1 MQTKKSALSF
11 CVFILPCFIAYVLSA
26 APHLP
31 HARPQQDANAL
42 HRLAAHCHARRF
54 MQANLRALQPP
65 MSETTPGTEPPSPVS
80 PHISD
85 VSAQR
90 KVRGVKRGQET
101 MFGVLSP
108 FAPRRGHGVPRPPK
122 AATITPCHGEKPP
135 SREGHRRLQRQAAV
149 SAEGLPS
156 AEGKEEKEA
165 GTHSHFSQ
173 TSGQYP
179 TVACLP
185 FRTTGVFISVP
196 SSSSF
201 SFLSSS

>member
-26 APHLP
+26 APYLP
-31 HARPQQDANAL
+31 DARPQHSANAL

-54 MQANLRALQPP
+54 TQSNLRALQPP
-65 MSETTPGTEPPSPVS
+65 MSETTPGTEPPYPRFAAHLRCVGAKEDQGESRGGIRN
-80 PHISD
+80 HI
-85 VSAQR
+85 
-90 KVRGVKRGQET
+90 
-101 MFGVLSP
+101 GVLSP
-108 FAPRRGHGVPRPPK
+108 FCLRRQ
-122 AATITPCHGEKPP
+122 T
-135 SREGHRRLQRQAAV
+135 
-149 SAEGLPS
+149 AEGLPS

-165 GTHSHFSQ
+165 GIHSHFSQ

>member
-1 MQTKKSALSF
+1 MFHSICS
-11 CVFILPCFIAYVLSA
+11 IRSA
-26 APHLP
+26 APAP
-31 HARPQQDANAL
+31 RPP
-42 HRLAAHCHARRF
+42 AAGRKRPAPTG
-54 MQANLRALQPP
+54 RALSCAAVYASEPQGITATHERNDARNRAPVPP
-65 MSETTPGTEPPSPVS
+65 FRRTSPMC
-80 PHISD
+80 
-85 VSAQR
+85 R
-90 KVRGVKRGQET
+90 CKGRLGRVKRGIRNHI
-101 MFGVLSP
+101 GVLSP
-108 FAPRRGHGVPRPPK
+108 FCLRRQT
-122 AATITPCHGEKPP
+122 AASPGRRRRQLCTLTLRVKPP
-135 SREGHRRLQRQAAV
+135 P
-149 SAEGLPS
+149 AEGLPS

>member
-26 APHLP
+26 VPCP
-31 HARPQQDANAL
+31 IPRPPA
-42 HRLAAHCHARRF
+42 
-54 MQANLRALQPP
+54 
-65 MSETTPGTEPPSPVS
+65 
-80 PHISD
+80 
-85 VSAQR
+85 AQR
-90 KVRGVKRGQET
+90 KRPAPTGRALSCAAVYASEPQGITATHKRNDARNRAPVPPFRRTSPMCRRKGRLGGVKRGIRNHI
-101 MFGVLSP
+101 GVLSP
-108 FAPRRGHGVPRPPK
+108 FCLRRQ
-122 AATITPCHGEKPP
+122 T
-135 SREGHRRLQRQAAV
+135 
-149 SAEGLPS
+149 AEGLPS

-165 GTHSHFSQ
+165 GIHSHFSQ

>member
-31 HARPQQDANAL
+31 HARPQHSANAL

-54 MQANLRALQPP
+54 TQANLRALQPP
-65 MSETTPGTEPPSPVS
+65 MSETTPGTEPRTPVS

-90 KVRGVKRGQET
+90 KIRGRQEGIRNRI
-101 MFGVLSP
+101 GVLSP
-108 FAPRRGHGVPRPPK
+108 FCLRRQ
-122 AATITPCHGEKPP
+122 T
-135 SREGHRRLQRQAAV
+135 
-149 SAEGLPS
+149 AEGLPS

-165 GTHSHFSQ
+165 GIYSHFSQ

>member
-1 MQTKKSALSF
+1 MFHSICS
-11 CVFILPCFIAYVLSA
+11 IRSA
-26 APHLP
+26 APAP
-31 HARPQQDANAL
+31 RPP
-42 HRLAAHCHARRF
+42 AAPRKRPAPTG
-54 MQANLRALQPP
+54 RALSCAAVYA
-65 MSETTPGTEPPSPVS
+65 SEPQGITATHERNDARNRAPVTPVS

-90 KVRGVKRGQET
+90 KIRGSQE
-101 MFGVLSP
+101 GDKKPYWCLIPLLSP
-108 FAPRRGHGVPRPPK
+108 PPDGGIPRPPK

-135 SREGHRRLQRQAAV
+135 SWEGHRRLQRQAAGT
-149 SAEGLPS
+149 AEGLPS

-165 GTHSHFSQ
+165 GTYSHFSQ

>member
-1 MQTKKSALSF
+1 MT
-11 CVFILPCFIAYVLSA
+11 
-26 APHLP
+26 
-31 HARPQQDANAL
+31 
-42 HRLAAHCHARRF
+42 
-54 MQANLRALQPP
+54 
-65 MSETTPGTEPPSPVS
+65 
-80 PHISD
+80 
-85 VSAQR
+85 
-90 KVRGVKRGQET
+90 VRGQSVQGVCAVLRVK
-101 MFGVLSP
+101 SP
-108 FAPRRGHGVPRPPK
+108 
-122 AATITPCHGEKPP
+122 AAA
-135 SREGHRRLQRQAAV
+135 SRQT
-149 SAEGLPS
+149 AEGLPS

>member
-11 CVFILPCFIAYVLSA
+11 CIFSLPCFIAYVLSE

-31 HARPQQDANAL
+31 HARPQQNANDL

-54 MQANLRALQPP
+54 TQSNLRALQPP
-65 MSETTPGTEPPSPVS
+65 MSETTPGTETPHPPFRRTSPMCR
-80 PHISD
+80 
-85 VSAQR
+85 R
-90 KVRGVKRGQET
+90 KGRLGSVKRGIRNHI
-101 MFGVLSP
+101 GVLSP
-108 FAPRRGHGVPRPPK
+108 FCLRRQ
-122 AATITPCHGEKPP
+122 T
-135 SREGHRRLQRQAAV
+135 
-149 SAEGLPS
+149 AEGLPS

-165 GTHSHFSQ
+165 GTHSHFPQ

>member
-31 HARPQQDANAL
+31 DARPQQDANAL

-54 MQANLRALQPP
+54 TQANLRALQPP
-65 MSETTPGTEPPSPVS
+65 MSETTPGTELPYPPFRRISPMCR
-80 PHISD
+80 
-85 VSAQR
+85 R
-90 KVRGVKRGQET
+90 KGRLGGVKRGIRNRI
-101 MFGVLSP
+101 GVLSP
-108 FAPRRGHGVPRPPK
+108 FCLRRQ
-122 AATITPCHGEKPP
+122 T
-135 SREGHRRLQRQAAV
+135 
-149 SAEGLPS
+149 AEGLPS

-165 GTHSHFSQ
+165 GIHSHFSQ

>member
-31 HARPQQDANAL
+31 HARPQHSANAL
-42 HRLAAHCHARRF
+42 HRLAAHCRLT
-54 MQANLRALQPP
+54 QSNLRALQPP
-65 MSETTPGTEPPSPVS
+65 MSETTPGTETPYPRFAAHLRCVGAKEGKGSQEGTGNHVWCPVPFCPSPW
-80 PHISD
+80 
-85 VSAQR
+85 A
-90 KVRGVKRGQET
+90 
-101 MFGVLSP
+101 
-108 FAPRRGHGVPRPPK
+108 RRPRPPK
-122 AATITPCHGEKPP
+122 AAAITPCHGEKPT
-135 SREGHRRLQRQAAV
+135 SREGHHRLRRQAAGT
-149 SAEGLPS
+149 AEGLPS

>member
-1 MQTKKSALSF
+1 MFYPQRRT
-11 CVFILPCFIAYVLSA
+11 CPY
-26 APHLP
+26 
-31 HARPQQDANAL
+31 ARPQHSANAL
-42 HRLAAHCHARRF
+42 HRLAAHCHAR
-54 MQANLRALQPP
+54 QTTQSNLRALQPP
-65 MSETTPGTEPPSPVS
+65 MSETTPGTEPPYPGFAAHLRCVGAKEGKGSQEGTGNHVWCPVPFCPSPW
-80 PHISD
+80 
-85 VSAQR
+85 AR
-90 KVRGVKRGQET
+90 
-101 MFGVLSP
+101 
-108 FAPRRGHGVPRPPK
+108 RPP
-122 AATITPCHGEKPP
+122 AAEGGNYYAMSWRKPP
-135 SREGHRRLQRQAAV
+135 SREGHHRLRRQAAGT
-149 SAEGLPS
+149 AEGLPS

>member
-54 MQANLRALQPP
+54 TQSNLRALQAP
-65 MSETTPGTEPPSPVS
+65 MSETTPGTEPPASPFRRTS
-80 PHISD
+80 PMCR
-85 VSAQR
+85 R
-90 KVRGVKRGQET
+90 KGRLEGVKRGIRNH
-101 MFGVLSP
+101 FGVLSP
-108 FAPRRGHGVPRPPK
+108 FYLRRQT
-122 AATITPCHGEKPP
+122 AASPGRRRRQLCTLTLRVKPP
-135 SREGHRRLQRQAAV
+135 P
-149 SAEGLPS
+149 AEGLPS

-165 GTHSHFSQ
+165 GIHSHFSQ

>member
-54 MQANLRALQPP
+54 TQANLRALQPP

-85 VSAQR
+85 VSAER
-90 KVRGVKRGQET
+90 KMRGSQE
-101 MFGVLSP
+101 GDKKPYWCLIPLLSP
-108 FAPRRGHGVPRPPK
+108 PP
-122 AATITPCHGEKPP
+122 P
-135 SREGHRRLQRQAAV
+135 
-149 SAEGLPS
+149 AEGLPS

-165 GTHSHFSQ
+165 GIHSHFSQ

>member
-54 MQANLRALQPP
+54 TQANLRALQPP
-65 MSETTPGTEPPSPVS
+65 MSETTPGTEPPVPPFRRTSPMCR
-80 PHISD
+80 
-85 VSAQR
+85 R
-90 KVRGVKRGQET
+90 KGRLGGVKRGIRNHI
-101 MFGVLSP
+101 GVLSP
-108 FAPRRGHGVPRPPK
+108 FCLRHRRRQLCTLTLRV
-122 AATITPCHGEKPP
+122 KPP
-135 SREGHRRLQRQAAV
+135 P
-149 SAEGLPS
+149 AEGLPS